1 MKVLPEHKPSV
12 GEVIREYHILY
23 NIMLA
28 KLDKLLQEETER
40 RSSTSSPVIDP
51 NLVITHIELHC
62 KDC

>member
-28 KLDKLLQEETER
+28 KLDKLLQEEIER
-40 RSSTSSPVIDP
+40 RSSTSSSVNP
-51 NLVITHIELHC
+51 NLISYIELHYKNC
-62 KDC
+62 